1 MNDINKNINNIY
13 ESDKL
18 IINFIPE
25 EKEIDIFNENIKN
38 FGKITV
44 ISNISKLSLII
55 KDDINSNNLI
65 DKWIKESINKKE
77 IKYEL
82 IIKLS
87 ENGSKSEDFHKY
99 CDNKGPTLILIK
111 TTKIKYLGDLH
122 H

>member
-1 MNDINKNINNIY
+1 MSFN
-13 ESDKL
+13 
-18 IINFIPE
+18 
-25 EKEIDIFNENIKN
+25 IFNENIKN